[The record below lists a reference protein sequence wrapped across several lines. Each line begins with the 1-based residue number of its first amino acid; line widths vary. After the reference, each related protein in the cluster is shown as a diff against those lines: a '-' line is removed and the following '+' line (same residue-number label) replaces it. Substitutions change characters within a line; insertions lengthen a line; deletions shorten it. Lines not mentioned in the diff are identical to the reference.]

1 MNRKKLLITIIFL
14 TIIIILLI
22 AFLNSNKKYSSISI
36 SENKWNSII
45 NDKVENN
52 NLKLDLLKF
61 NDYNLIIDNNKNT
74 IYYSIVNESKTKYNP
89 DVSFKTA
96 DKNIKIAV
104 LKDDI
109 TDEKVHN
116 NYEFKIIIYNK
127 SEYKIYKMFCT
138 NFPVLNISFNK
149 KMVNSTKNIPCEIYL
164 FDNLSDIPNK
174 ITRSRGEIKKL
185 EDNSYRFSLIK
196 MSPGKNERKNNI
208 SIFNMDPRSSYLL
221 NPVNVENME
230 SFDETGFNENNHQVE
245 LFINGEYIGLYNLGY
260 NLEKK
265 TNNNE

>member
-1 MNRKKLLITIIFL
+1 
-14 TIIIILLI
+14 
-22 AFLNSNKKYSSISI
+22 
-36 SENKWNSII
+36 
-45 NDKVENN
+45 
-52 NLKLDLLKF
+52 
-61 NDYNLIIDNNKNT
+61 
-74 IYYSIVNESKTKYNP
+74 
-89 DVSFKTA
+89 
-96 DKNIKIAV
+96 
-104 LKDDI
+104 
-109 TDEKVHN
+109 
-116 NYEFKIIIYNK
+116 
-127 SEYKIYKMFCT
+127 MFCT